1 MKSLLITLAIV
12 LAIVLRCIIPA
23 IDSYEPIK
31 AKGETRADVM
41 EDLLEILE
49 TNPRE

>member
-23 IDSYEPIK
+23 IDSYEPITEK
-31 AKGETRADVM
+31 NETRAETV

-49 TNPRE
+49 TKPRK